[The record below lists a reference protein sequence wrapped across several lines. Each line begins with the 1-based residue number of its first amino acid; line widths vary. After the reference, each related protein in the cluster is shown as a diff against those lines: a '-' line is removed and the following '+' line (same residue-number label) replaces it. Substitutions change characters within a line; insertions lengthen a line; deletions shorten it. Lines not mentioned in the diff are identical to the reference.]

1 MIRNNG
7 KMTLTFDNETYA
19 NLLAKYQP
27 KIIQNDEENE
37 RAIAIA
43 EELTHKHNKTE
54 EESALLALLIALIEK
69 FEDEHYPMGNTTP
82 HSLLLHLMEARN
94 LEEVDLVEVIGSHE
108 LTSEIVSGKR
118 AIDPEQ
124 AKVLGKFFYV
134 DPSLFE

>member
-1 MIRNNG
+1 
-7 KMTLTFDNETYA
+7 MTLTFDNETYA

-54 EESALLALLIALIEK
+54 EESALLDLLIALIEK

-118 AIDPEQ
+118 AIAPEQ
-124 AKVLGKFFYV
+124 AKVLGKFFDV

>member
-1 MIRNNG
+1 
-7 KMTLTFDNETYA
+7 MTLTFDNETYA

-54 EESALLALLIALIEK
+54 EESALLDLLIALIEK

-94 LEEVDLVEVIGSHE
+94 LEEVDLVEVINSHE

-118 AIDPEQ
+118 AIAPEQ
-124 AKVLGKFFYV
+124 AKVLGKFFDV